1 MDTKLDGIDAKARI
15 RERRHENTSG
25 KGRRQREGRQDDVHP
40 RGRIAMR
47 KGTCVLVLLAA
58 LLGVSAASV
67 TSASAQAKVFKWKLQ
82 TVDDASLMEYKLLA
96 VKFADRVR
104 ELSNGRLDI
113 KVFPAGGLSPSYE
126 VFDAVKKG
134 LIDMSQHYLV
144 YWAGKDPGLYAC
156 CEWAAM
162 RDPLQGMVWYYHAGG
177 LDIMRKILAKHGLHY
192 LGASPIGGEHIWSKK
207 PIRGVADLKGMK
219 VRAAGAAGDMFSI
232 LGASVVSVPGGE
244 VYQALER
251 GVVDA
256 AEFTFPTVNYAL
268 GFHEVT
274 KYIILPTYS
283 GGGTYDW
290 FVNAKAWE
298 ALPDDLKKIVEVALN
313 ETTLLYWLKNIA
325 ETEVVMEKLRKHGM
339 TFIQWPPEEMA
350 KLEAARVAAME
361 KFAAKSP
368 EFATKLKSQMELLR
382 LLGYGR

>member
-1 MDTKLDGIDAKARI
+1 
-15 RERRHENTSG
+15 
-25 KGRRQREGRQDDVHP
+25 
-40 RGRIAMR
+40 MR

-113 KVFPAGGLSPSYE
+113 KVFPAGGLSPSFE

>member
-1 MDTKLDGIDAKARI
+1 
-15 RERRHENTSG
+15 
-25 KGRRQREGRQDDVHP
+25 
-40 RGRIAMR
+40 MR
-47 KGTCVLVLLAA
+47 KATCVLVLLAA

-113 KVFPAGGLSPSYE
+113 KVFPAGGLTPSYE

-144 YWAGKDPGLYAC
+144 YWTGKDPALYTC

-207 PIRGVADLKGMK
+207 PIRGVADVKGMK
-219 VRAAGAAGDMFSI
+219 VRAAGMAADMFSI
-232 LGASVVSVPGGE
+232 LGASVVNVPGGE

-256 AEFTFPTVNYAL
+256 AEFTFPTVNYSL
-268 GFHEVT
+268 GLHEVT

-290 FVNAKAWE
+290 FVNAKAWQ

-313 ETTLLYWLKNIA
+313 ETTLMYWLKNIV
-325 ETEVVMEKLRKHGM
+325 ETEAVMEKLRKHGM
-339 TFIQWPPEEMA
+339 VFIQWPPEEMA

-361 KFAAKSP
+361 KFAEKSP
-368 EFATKLKSQMELLR
+368 EYAMKLKSMMELLR